1 MRVNDKIHGFR
12 VIHVQELPEL
22 KATLCRM
29 EYEKNGADLI
39 WLDRADD
46 NKTFAIAFKTIPW
59 DDTGVFHILEHSV
72 LCGSRKYPVK
82 EPFVELL
89 KSSLQTFLNAFTFP
103 DKTVYPVCSRN
114 DQDFLN
120 LIDVYMDA
128 VLHPL
133 SVTEPSAFR
142 QEGWHYEL
150 DDSQGTLRCNGVV
163 YNEMKGAFASPDT
176 VLEAEM
182 DRLLFPD
189 NCYSYVSGGHPDHI
203 TELTYENYLA
213 SHARFYH
220 PSNAR
225 IFLDGSVDLD
235 QVLARL
241 DGFLSAYDKLAVD
254 ADIPLQAP
262 VCPPEQSCRYE
273 VGPEDAGKNRVI
285 LSQGWVL
292 GSYGE
297 QERILGCSVLAQVL
311 CGSNDA
317 PLKKAL
323 LERGLAE
330 DVSFQI
336 MDGIQ
341 QPYAQLVIRN
351 TAEGDKERIWS
362 AIRETLEKQ
371 VRGGLDRQRLTAV
384 LNHLEFITREKDFGS
399 MPRGLAYAFSSLGS
413 WLYGGD
419 PAQGLCQEQV
429 FQSLRARME
438 EGWFEKLIQTVLLDN
453 PHKARICL
461 LPSDT
466 LGADRQRQEQERL
479 QALKDTWDAQT
490 VENVMEQFRQL
501 QTRQNTPD
509 TPEELSALPV
519 LSLSDIPE
527 TVREIPQTVSQVDG
541 AVLLHQPLETDGI
554 IYLDLYFSLADIS
567 REQLSQVAFFAKL
580 LGQVA
585 TDHWDLS
592 QLRCEI
598 EGNLG
603 QFSAYVVSFA
613 PVDHW
618 EEAHPYL
625 VVSASMLESKKPE
638 ALRLLDEVL
647 CHSRFT
653 DGACI
658 RNLLKQTRL
667 SLEKGV
673 LQMGS
678 AYAAQRAA
686 AGFSA
691 NSAAIEAI
699 QGIDQLRWLQRTERT
714 FDRPETDLCGQMAG
728 LCRTLFARE
737 RVTVSVTGPCDREWL
752 SAVWRMLPSVPM
764 GEPVVLL
771 PTPVRWEGFQIPSEV
786 GFAAKAANLHS
797 VHADYSGVA
806 ALSTQVLTYGYL
818 WNTIRVQGGAYGTGL
833 SIRAGGDLAI
843 TSYRDPSAG
852 QSLVRF
858 SQVGEALRTF
868 CGSGEPLDRYII
880 STVGE
885 MDPLLTLRMQGVRA
899 AGLYFT
905 RQTPELRRQVRSQ
918 LLHATAEELC
928 RFSQVLDAACAAAGA
943 CVIGGRQLLEACGKE
958 LDTIEPLV

>member
-1 MRVNDKIHGFR
+1 MRVDDKMHGFR
-12 VIHVQELPEL
+12 VVHVQELPEL
-22 KATLCRM
+22 RATLCRM

-46 NKTFAIAFKTIPW
+46 NKTFAITFKTIPR

-89 KSSLQTFLNAFTFP
+89 KSSLQTFLNAFTFS

-189 NCYSYVSGGHPDHI
+189 NCYGYVSGGHPDHI
-203 TELTYENYLA
+203 TELTYATYLA

-241 DGFLSAYDKLAVD
+241 DSFLSAYDRLVVE

-262 VCPPEQSCRYE
+262 VCPPEHSCRYE
-273 VGPEDAGKNRVI
+273 VGPEDMGKNRVI
-285 LSQGWVL
+285 LSQGWVM
-292 GSYGE
+292 GSFAQ
-297 QERILGCSVLAQVL
+297 QERILACSILAQVL

-317 PLKKAL
+317 PLKKTL

-330 DVSFQI
+330 DVSFLV

-351 TAEGDKERIWS
+351 TAEKDRERIWTVV
-362 AIRETLEKQ
+362 RETLEEQ
-371 VRGGLDRQRLTAV
+371 VREGLDHKRLNAV
-384 LNHLEFITREKDFGS
+384 LDHLEFITREKDFGS
-399 MPRGLAYAFSSLGS
+399 MPRGLIYAFSALGS

-419 PAQGLCQEQV
+419 PAQGLCREQV
-429 FQSLRARME
+429 FRSLRSQMA
-438 EGWFEKLIQTVLLDN
+438 EGWFERFIQTVLLDN
-453 PHKARICL
+453 PHQARMCL

-466 LGADRQRQEQERL
+466 LGADRQRQEQKRL
-479 QALKDTWDAQT
+479 QTRKDAWDKQT
-490 VENVMEQFRQL
+490 AETVREQFRQL
-501 QTRQNTPD
+501 QIRQNTPD
-509 TPEELSALPV
+509 TPEELSTLPV

-527 TVREIPQTVSQVDG
+527 TIREIPQTVSRAEDV
-541 AVLLHQPLETDGI
+541 VLLHQPLETDGI
-554 IYLDLYFSLADIS
+554 IYLDLYFSLADIP
-567 REQLSQVAFFAKL
+567 REQLSQAAFFAKL

-585 TDHWDLS
+585 TDHWDLTR
-592 QLRCEI
+592 LRSEI

-603 QFSAYVVSFA
+603 RFSAYVTSFA

-618 EEAHPYL
+618 EEAHPCL
-625 VVSASMLESKKPE
+625 VVSVSLLESKKAE
-638 ALRLLDEVL
+638 ALRVMEEVL
-647 CHSRFT
+647 RRSRFT

-658 RNLLKQTRL
+658 LNLLRQARL
-667 SLEKGV
+667 GMEQGI
-673 LQMGS
+673 LQMGNV
-678 AYAAQRAA
+678 YAAQRAA

-691 NSAAIEAI
+691 NSAVIEAV
-699 QGIDQLRWLQRTERT
+699 QGIDQLRWLQKTERA
-714 FDRPETDLCGQMAG
+714 FDQIGEDLCGQMAR
-728 LCRTLFARE
+728 LSQTLFARE
-737 RVTVSVTGPCDREWL
+737 RVTVSVTGPCDRVWIN
-752 SAVWRMLPSVPM
+752 AVLAVLPSAPM
-764 GEPVVLL
+764 GNPAVFR
-771 PTPVRWEGFQIPSEV
+771 PAAVRREGLQIPSEV
-786 GFAAKAANLHS
+786 GFAAKAVNLHS
-797 VHADYSGVA
+797 VHACYSGAA

-833 SIRAGGDLAI
+833 SIRAAGDLAI
-843 TSYRDPSAG
+843 TSYRDPRAG
-852 QSLVRF
+852 QSLARF

-885 MDPLLTLRMQGVRA
+885 MDPLLTPRMQGVRA
-899 AGLYFT
+899 AGWYFT
-905 RQTPELRRQVRSQ
+905 HQTPEVRRQIRRQ

-928 RFSQVLDAACAAAGA
+928 EFSRVLDDACAAAGV
-943 CVIGGRQLLEACGKE
+943 CVIGGSQLLDGCGEA
-958 LDTIEPLV
+958 LDSIETLI